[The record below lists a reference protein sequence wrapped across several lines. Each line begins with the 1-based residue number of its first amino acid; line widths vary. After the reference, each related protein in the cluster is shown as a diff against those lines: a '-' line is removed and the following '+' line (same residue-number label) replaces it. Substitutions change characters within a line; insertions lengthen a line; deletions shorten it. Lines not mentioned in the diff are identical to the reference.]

1 MSNVEDKFPMIIS
14 QCEVLT
20 QAQSYVELVT
30 PAQYSDVI
38 SPQFMSSAGAHI
50 RHIIDYYQAFID
62 GIETG
67 IIDYDSRR
75 RNTAIEIEPQ
85 LAWNK
90 LAQIKE
96 KILTLDEQSLY
107 QDIMLTTEVSISE
120 CVVQQVPSSLAR
132 ELIFV
137 GSHAVHHF
145 AMIKQIS
152 NMQQLALPN
161 NFGIAPSTATHLRK
175 VAS

>member
-1 MSNVEDKFPMIIS
+1 MIIS

-20 QAQSYVELVT
+20 QAQSYVEVIT
-30 PAQYSDVI
+30 PAQYSEII
-38 SPQFMSSAGAHI
+38 SSQFMSSAGAHM
-50 RHIIDYYQAFID
+50 RHIIDHYQAFID

-75 RNTAIEIEPQ
+75 KNMAIEIEPQ
-85 LAWNK
+85 LAWSK
-90 LAQIKE
+90 LAQIKA
-96 KILTLDEQSLY
+96 KILSLDEQSLY
-107 QDIMLTTEVSISE
+107 QEIMLTTEVSISE
-120 CVVQQVPSSLAR
+120 CTVQKVSSSLAR

-137 GSHAVHHF
+137 GSHAIHHF
-145 AMIKQIS
+145 AMIKQIA
-152 NMQQLALPN
+152 NMQQVALPS